1 MSDSDPAAPEPAG
14 NTDSPSGDTAGGSR
28 KKTPLSLK
36 RLIPA
41 AILVAGLAA
50 FFALGLDRYLS
61 LDTLKE
67 HRVAIQSWVGEN
79 GFMAALVY
87 MAVYATAVAFSVPG
101 ATIITVTGGFLY
113 GPFLGTLYT
122 VVGATTGSAAVFLAA
137 RYAFGDWLRT
147 RAGPAIR
154 RMETEF
160 QENGVSYML
169 VLRLVP
175 LFPFFLVNLVPAFL
189 GISFKLYLICTLVGI
204 IPGSF
209 VYALVGD
216 GAGAVLDQGGDL
228 DLGII
233 FSPRVLAPI
242 IGLSV
247 LSCIPLVYK
256 KVRDRRR
263 AAASRT
269 EAG

>member
-1 MSDSDPAAPEPAG
+1 MSDSDPAAPEPA
-14 NTDSPSGDTAGGSR
+14 NTDSPADGPASTGR
-28 KKTPLSLK
+28 KPPLSVK

-41 AILVAGLAA
+41 AILMAGLAA
-50 FFALGLDRYLS
+50 FFALDLDRYLS

-67 HRVAIQSWVGEN
+67 HRVAIQAWVGGN
-79 GFMAALVY
+79 GLLAALVY
-87 MAVYATAVAFSVPG
+87 MAIYATAVAFSVPG
-101 ATIITVTGGFLY
+101 ATVITVTGGFLY

-122 VVGATTGSAAVFLAA
+122 VIGATTGSAAVFLAA
-137 RYAFGDWLRT
+137 RYAFGDWLRA
-147 RAGPAIR
+147 RAGPSIR

-160 QENGVSYML
+160 RENGVSYML

-189 GISFKLYLICTLVGI
+189 GVSFRLYLICTLVGI

-216 GAGAVLDQGGDL
+216 GAGAVLDQGGNL

-247 LSCIPLVYK
+247 LSCIPLIYK
-256 KVRDRRR
+256 KIRDRRR
-263 AAASRT
+263 ASASRT

>member
-1 MSDSDPAAPEPAG
+1 MSDNDPAAPEPASS
-14 NTDSPSGDTAGGSR
+14 TDSPSDGR
-28 KKTPLSLK
+28 KKAPLSVK

-41 AILVAGLAA
+41 AILIAGLVA

-61 LDTLKE
+61 LDALKE
-67 HRVAIQSWVGEN
+67 HRVAIRSWVGEN

-87 MAVYATAVAFSVPG
+87 MAIYATAVAFSVPG
-101 ATIITVTGGFLY
+101 ATVITVTGGFLY

-154 RMETEF
+154 RMEAEF
-160 QENGVSYML
+160 RENGVSYML

-189 GISFKLYLICTLVGI
+189 GISFRLYLICTLVGI
-204 IPGSF
+204 IPGTF

-216 GAGAVLDQGGDL
+216 GAGAILDQGGNL

-247 LSCIPLVYK
+247 LSCIPLLYK
-256 KVRDRRR
+256 KIRDRKR

-269 EAG
+269 KAG

>member
-1 MSDSDPAAPEPAG
+1 MNDSDSAAPDPAGGADSPPGGGAG
-14 NTDSPSGDTAGGSR
+14 NGRKSR
-28 KKTPLSLK
+28 LSLK
-36 RLIPA
+36 RLVPA
-41 AILVAGLAA
+41 AILLAGLAA

-67 HRVAIQSWVGEN
+67 HRVTMQSWVGEN
-79 GFMAALVY
+79 GFLAALVY

-101 ATIITVTGGFLY
+101 ATVLTVTGGFLY

-122 VVGATTGSAAVFLAA
+122 VVGATAGSAAVFLAA

-147 RAGPAIR
+147 RAGPSIK
-154 RMETEF
+154 RMEAEF
-160 QENGVSYML
+160 RENGVSYML

-189 GISFKLYLICTLVGI
+189 GISFRLYLACTLVGI

-233 FSPRVLAPI
+233 FSPRILAPI

-247 LSCIPLVYK
+247 LSCIPLIYK
-256 KVRDRRR
+256 KIRDRRR
-263 AAASRT
+263 ASPPRT
-269 EAG
+269 GTG

>member
-1 MSDSDPAAPEPAG
+1 MNDRDPAAPGPARSA
-14 NTDSPSGDTAGGSR
+14 DSLPGGAPGSGGKSR
-28 KKTPLSLK
+28 LSIK
-36 RLIPA
+36 RLAPA

-50 FFALGLDRYLS
+50 FFALGLERYLS

-67 HRVAIQSWVGEN
+67 HRVTMQSWVGEN
-79 GFMAALVY
+79 GFLAALLY
-87 MAVYATAVAFSVPG
+87 MALYATAVAFSVPG
-101 ATIITVTGGFLY
+101 ATVLTVTGGFLY

-122 VVGATTGSAAVFLAA
+122 VVGATAGSAAVFLAA

-147 RAGPAIR
+147 RAGPSIR
-154 RMETEF
+154 RMEAEF
-160 QENGVSYML
+160 RDNGVSYML

-189 GISFKLYLICTLVGI
+189 GISFRLYLTCTLVGI

-247 LSCIPLVYK
+247 LSCIPLIYK
-256 KVRDRRR
+256 KIRDRRR
-263 AAASRT
+263 ASSSQT
-269 EAG
+269 GAG

>member
-1 MSDSDPAAPEPAG
+1 MNDSDPAAPDPAG
-14 NTDSPSGDTAGGSR
+14 SADPPPGGAAGTGR
-28 KKTPLSLK
+28 KSPLSVK
-36 RLIPA
+36 RLAPA
-41 AILVAGLAA
+41 AILLAGLAA

-67 HRVAIQSWVGEN
+67 HRVTMQSWVGEN
-79 GFMAALVY
+79 GFLAALVY
-87 MAVYATAVAFSVPG
+87 IALYATAVAFSVPG
-101 ATIITVTGGFLY
+101 ATVLTVTGGFLY
-113 GPFLGTLYT
+113 GPLLGTLYT
-122 VVGATTGSAAVFLAA
+122 VVGATAGSAAVFLAA

-147 RAGPAIR
+147 RAGPSIR

-160 QENGVSYML
+160 RENGVSYML

-189 GISFKLYLICTLVGI
+189 GISFRLYLACTLVGI

-247 LSCIPLVYK
+247 LSCIPLIYK

-263 AAASRT
+263 ASQSRT
-269 EAG
+269 G